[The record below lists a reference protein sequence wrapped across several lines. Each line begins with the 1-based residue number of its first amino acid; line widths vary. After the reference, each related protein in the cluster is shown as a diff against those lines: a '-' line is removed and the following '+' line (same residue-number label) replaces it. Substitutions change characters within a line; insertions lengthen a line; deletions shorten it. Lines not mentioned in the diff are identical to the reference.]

1 MFVVV
6 VDSPARALEGMDQRL
21 AELRTD
27 WEVEWLPDAQ
37 TALAI
42 ADSRPADVVIADLHS
57 GGMDG
62 AALLREFQS
71 RRPETVRVLLAQ
83 HENEEEAL
91 RTMSIAHRVLAK
103 PCSAE
108 ELADAVDRVRSLHGI
123 LSSERIRELVGRVDR
138 LPPAP
143 RLYLRLTQA
152 LEDPD
157 SDAGQIAKLV
167 GQDPALAAK
176 VLQLCNSALFS
187 PGRSVNDIRSAVT
200 RLGLRALR
208 TIALAAE
215 VFARPGAGAADAEA
229 LQRRSLLAST
239 LAARL
244 LPHRAAADLAG
255 TAALL
260 ADVGLLLPGLGN
272 DHAKLGTA
280 DAQAES
286 ELPPHAGAGAYLLG
300 LWGLP
305 MPIVEAVAFHHQP
318 GRGGSRTFGIV
329 GAVHV
334 AVGLAQGHPLDER
347 FLAATGMLDRL
358 PQWQSLFE
366 GFSEAA

>member
-6 VDSPARALEGMDQRL
+6 VDGPEGHLAGMDNRL
-21 AELRTD
+21 AQLRPS
-27 WEVEWLPDAQ
+27 WEVEWLPDAR

-42 ADSRPADVVIADLHS
+42 ADSRPADVVIADLHAS
-57 GGMDG
+57 GMNG

-71 RRPETVRVLLAQ
+71 RRPETVRIMVSAQ
-83 HENEEEAL
+83 ENEEEAM
-91 RTMSIAHRVLAK
+91 RTMSIAHRVLPK
-103 PCSAE
+103 PISAE
-108 ELADAVDRVRSLHGI
+108 ELVDAVDRVLSLHGI
-123 LSSERIRELVGRVDR
+123 LDSERIRELVGKVDR

-187 PGRSVNDIRSAVT
+187 PGRSVTDIRSAVT

-215 VFARPGAGAADAEA
+215 VFSRPGAGAGDAEA
-229 LQRRSLLAST
+229 LQRKALLAST
-239 LAARL
+239 LAMRL
-244 LPHRAAADLAG
+244 LPHRAAADMAG

-260 ADVGLLLPGLGN
+260 ADVGLLLPGLGG
-272 DHAKLGTA
+272 DHFKLGQQ
-280 DAQAES
+280 DHDFD
-286 ELPPHAGAGAYLLG
+286 LPAHAGAGAYLLG

-305 MPIVEAVAFHHQP
+305 MPIVESVAFHHHP
-318 GRGGSRTFGIV
+318 GRGGSRNFGIV

-334 AVGLAQGHPLDER
+334 AVCLAQGHPLDER
-347 FLAATGMLDRL
+347 FLAACGALERL